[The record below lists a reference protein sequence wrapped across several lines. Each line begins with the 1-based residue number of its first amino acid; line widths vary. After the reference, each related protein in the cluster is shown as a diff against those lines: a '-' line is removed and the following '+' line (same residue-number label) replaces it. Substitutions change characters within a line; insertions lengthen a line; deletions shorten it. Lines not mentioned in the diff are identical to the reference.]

1 MILRTLAVGQLDT
14 NCYLVACERTHEG
27 LVIDPGA
34 DAEEILNAL
43 TTLEVR
49 VGQIVLTHYHFDHV
63 LAADALRRATGA
75 SLAIHESEAALL
87 TKPPAL
93 FRFFAPQTPQGLV
106 ADRLLRDGDRLNV
119 GDLCVEVLHTPGHS
133 PGGIS
138 LWIDSEGVVFSG
150 DTLFREGLGRTD
162 FPGGDQELLLHSI
175 RERLLALPEETIV
188 YPGHGPATTIGYER
202 QHNPWLRSGYVR
214 LDA

>member
-14 NCYLVACERTHEG
+14 NCYLIACERTHEG

-34 DAEEILNAL
+34 DAEEILSA
-43 TTLEVR
+43 TAALEVR

-63 LAADALRRATGA
+63 LAVDVVRRATGA

-93 FRFFAPQTPQGLV
+93 FRFFAPQTPQVLV
-106 ADRLLRDGDRLNV
+106 ADHLLRDGDRLNV

-138 LWIDSEGVVFSG
+138 LWIGSEGVVFSG

-162 FPGGDQELLLHSI
+162 FPGGDQGLLLRSI
-175 RERLLALPEETIV
+175 RERLFALPEETIV

-202 QHNPWLRSGYVR
+202 QHNPWLGS
-214 LDA
+214 